1 MSWFDENISEDLANQ
16 LIRIKITIDGQL
28 VERDIRPDVII
39 NYELLEQQLEETPS
53 MFIFWSLLLA
63 EAKKA
68 VATLERVIDIRK
80 GQVTKELL
88 DAANKDG
95 VKTRASDVELLL
107 KTDESLI
114 ELESKLLI
122 ANRTQS
128 KMFAIV
134 DAIRMKSEHLRS
146 LAGFKKQELRDT
158 GQ

>member
-1 MSWFDENISEDLANQ
+1 
-16 LIRIKITIDGQL
+16 
-28 VERDIRPDVII
+28 
-39 NYELLEQQLEETPS
+39 
-53 MFIFWSLLLA
+53 LLA